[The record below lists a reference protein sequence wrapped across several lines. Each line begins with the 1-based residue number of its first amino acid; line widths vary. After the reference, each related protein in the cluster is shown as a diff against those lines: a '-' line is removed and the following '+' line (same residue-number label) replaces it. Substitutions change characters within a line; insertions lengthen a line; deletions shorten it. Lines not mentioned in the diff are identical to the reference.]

1 MHISNREILP
11 HSPVSSA
18 SPDPREVAIEPLQ
31 AQNGAPRE
39 SNTDDTLINSDE
51 LKLPN
56 TSSLAIVII
65 SNLLLQVRFTE
76 LSIGEISLS
85 PSCLSS
91 SLSLLPTTM
100 LNILGVIPL
109 FPESSSAFLPYSP
122 PWHLPL

>member
-1 MHISNREILP
+1 MHTSNREIPP
-11 HSPVSSA
+11 HNPVSSA
-18 SPDPREVAIEPLQ
+18 SPDSHEVAIEPLQ
-31 AQNGAPRE
+31 AQNGVPRE

-56 TSSLAIVII
+56 ISSLAIVII
-65 SNLLLQVRFTE
+65 SNLLLQVRSTE
-76 LSIGEISLS
+76 LSLGEISSS

-109 FPESSSAFLPYSP
+109 FPESSLAFLP
-122 PWHLPL
+122 